1 MNSKSEMLKS
11 KLHFLKKLNVLTLLP
26 SFHPHMESDNRNNVM
41 RFNRFL
47 SKRYMAV
54 GICMLMLAGI
64 YYLVGILKTFFEI
77 FPKQLKGEDY
87 SFMDY
92 LVPSNVS
99 IDFSKYYLVY
109 IMLFVICCVVY
120 YKVRISF
127 GEKYINKKAAAK
139 ERWTTPY
146 EVSKQYKSVPMHP
159 SYVDSNGERHTN
171 WIKGKGG
178 TPISRWRDQLYID
191 KTLTNNIFIGT
202 TRSGKGEMYVF
213 NIIDLMSR
221 AEKMENRASM
231 IISDPKIELYKS
243 CKKTLEDRG
252 YIVRLLNLDNP
263 NRSAGYNP
271 LTRSIEHYKRG
282 EIEKCQQSARAF
294 AYSIFYTDADLESIW
309 KGTAT
314 SLFTALIVANIT
326 DLIRLDEKANYERR
340 EYLLKC
346 QRNFEKLSPK
356 LQEIA
361 RYNWK
366 LWEKECKRAKKDI
379 LSWDR
384 SSYIPSEVEFVP
396 TNENEKKINIYSII
410 NFFKYLCD
418 MGSFDADN
426 EEKAGKEKAD
436 TVLDDYF
443 NQRPELDYAK
453 GLYAEIKQGGDRTK
467 GSIYTNMQNS
477 LSIFALNSI
486 AKMTAENDIDFA
498 EIGYGEKPVAVFLG
512 IPPEDKS
519 NHFLISTFVAQL
531 CQYLFILAK
540 NGKGKL
546 DRDVRIIIDEFGN
559 IPVIEGFEEYITI
572 GLGYRIAFDLF
583 LQSFNQLDLRY
594 KDSAGTIRD
603 NCANQIYILSTGN
616 ESAEEFSNALG
627 KKTVIDVQRSGSA
640 LSIDKNYSESTKEV
654 DMMTP
659 NDLKHL
665 REGETVL
672 TRGSTR
678 TDQVGSSIKNYPIY
692 NEYPEE
698 LGHLRKALLMH
709 KIMRSENK
717 YIGDQERYET
727 FEEKKRRMI
736 SERLRYLGSCFYY
749 RYQYMQE
756 DFPNPTDIYFDDVC
770 DESRDRIE
778 YTKLVN
784 DPIKVAE
791 DVKAKM
797 EKKGAKKLNPEY
809 VKELYN
815 FYQLCNILYNLLGN
829 EWEKIIG
836 FNKDSK
842 VDFAKEK
849 VLDFPYEDYEINK
862 NIRSLLLQ
870 LLAN

>member
-1 MNSKSEMLKS
+1 MSFKFDFQKDW
-11 KLHFLKKLNVLTLLP
+11 KTQITLLP
-26 SFHPHMESDNRNNVM
+26 IFHPHMESDNRNNVM

-47 SKRYMAV
+47 SKRYMATF
-54 GICMLMLAGI
+54 ICVLMLIGI
-64 YYLVGILKTFFEI
+64 YYLAGVFKKFFMI
-77 FPKQLKGEDY
+77 FPDDIKGAEY
-87 SFMDY
+87 TIMDY
-92 LVPSNVS
+92 LTPAHIS
-99 IDFSKYYLVY
+99 IDFGKYYLIY
-109 IMLFVICCVVY
+109 IMIFAICCVVY

-127 GEKYINKKAAAK
+127 GEKYINKHAGAK

-146 EVSKQYKSVPMHP
+146 EIFRQYKRVPMRP
-159 SYVDSNGERHTN
+159 SYEDEKGVKHTN

-178 TPISRWRDQLYID
+178 TPISRWRDSIYID
-191 KTLTNNIFIGT
+191 KELTNNIFIGS

-213 NIIDLMSR
+213 ETIDLMSR
-221 AEKMENRASM
+221 AEKIENRASM

-243 CKKTLEDRG
+243 SKKTLEDRG

-271 LTRSIEHYKRG
+271 LTRAIEHYKRG

-294 AYSIFYTDADLESIW
+294 AYSIFYTDDELESIW

-326 DLIRLDEKANYERR
+326 DLIRLDEKINYERR
-340 EYLLKC
+340 EYLLNC
-346 QRNFEKLSPK
+346 QGNFEKLTPK
-356 LQEIA
+356 LQEIV
-361 RYNWK
+361 RENWK
-366 LWEKECKRAKKDI
+366 LWEEECKKTKKDI

-384 SSYIPSEVEFVP
+384 SKYIPSEVEFIP
-396 TNENEKKINIYSII
+396 INENEKKINIYSII

-418 MGSFDADN
+418 MSSYSSDDDK
-426 EEKAGKEKAD
+426 KAGKEKAD

-443 NQRPELDYAK
+443 NQRPELDYARN
-453 GLYAEIKQGGDRTK
+453 LYAEIKQGGDRTK
-467 GSIYTNMQNS
+467 GSIYVNMQNS

-512 IPPEDKS
+512 IPSEDKS
-519 NHFLISTFVAQL
+519 NHFLISTFIAQL

-540 NGKGKL
+540 NTKGKL
-546 DRDVRIIIDEFGN
+546 DRDVRVIIDEFGN

-594 KDSAGTIRD
+594 KESAGTIRD

-616 ESAEEFSNALG
+616 ESADEFEKALG
-627 KKTVIDVQRSGSA
+627 NKTVIDVQRSGSA

-654 DMMTP
+654 PLMTA
-659 NDLKHL
+659 NELKHL

-672 TRGSTR
+672 TRGNTR
-678 TDQVGSSIKNYPIY
+678 KDQVGASIKNYPIY

-698 LGHLRKALLMH
+698 LGFFRELLLMR
-709 KIMRSENK
+709 KIKKAAPK
-717 YIGDQERYET
+717 YIKDQERFET
-727 FEEKKRRMI
+727 FEEKRTRMI

-749 RYQYMQE
+749 RYQYME
-756 DFPNPTDIYFDDVC
+756 DDFPNPTDIHFDDIC
-770 DESRDRIE
+770 DESRDKIE

-791 DVKAKM
+791 EVKEKI
-797 EKKGAKKLNPEY
+797 EKKGAKKLNPED

-815 FYQLCNILYNLLGN
+815 FYQLCNLLYKLLGRD
-829 EWEKIIG
+829 WEKVIG
-836 FNKDSK
+836 FNKESK
-842 VDFAKEK
+842 VDEAKEK
-849 VLDFPYEDYEINK
+849 VLAFDYKNHGINE
-862 NIRSLLLQ
+862 NTRSLLLQ
-870 LLAN
+870 LLAS